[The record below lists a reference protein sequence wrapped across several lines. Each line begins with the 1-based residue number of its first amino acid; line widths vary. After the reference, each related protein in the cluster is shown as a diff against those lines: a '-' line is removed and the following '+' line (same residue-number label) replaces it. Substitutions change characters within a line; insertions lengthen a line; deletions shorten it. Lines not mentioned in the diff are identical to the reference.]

1 MFILDI
7 CCPLSYPLLSR
18 RGTRVFLSFLFVS
31 RNLSFNGVNRF
42 RQIGLAGMC
51 LEFFSRTKKRHSGRD
66 GTRAHRV
73 GNTCSSTTYFSN
85 GALYKLKAN
94 CFVVGEIVTV
104 TIYFHFY
111 IVLSV
116 FLTIILSS
124 KQKQKTIDYSIALL
138 NGIAG
143 RGISSMRY

>member
-1 MFILDI
+1 MPTVISSFVEEKNARFSFF
-7 CCPLSYPLLSR
+7 PFRFSQPFVQ
-18 RGTRVFLSFLFVS
+18 RGS
-31 RNLSFNGVNRF
+31 

-51 LEFFSRTKKRHSGRD
+51 LELFSRTKKRHSGRD

-143 RGISSMRY
+143 RGISPMRY

>member
-73 GNTCSSTTYFSN
+73 GNTCSSTIYFSN
-85 GALYKLKAN
+85 GALYKGQLFCCWGN
-94 CFVVGEIVTV
+94 RDSN
-104 TIYFHFY
+104 Y
-111 IVLSV
+111 IFSFLYCLECLSYYNSVL
-116 FLTIILSS
+116 
-124 KQKQKTIDYSIALL
+124 
-138 NGIAG
+138 
-143 RGISSMRY
+143 